1 MIATFDRQRGVGVK
15 LIAGLVD
22 PPIAGENKTGKN
34 QRLRFSPALSQ
45 PALDKQL
52 INPPLWQQSETSYAR
67 AGCSAISR
75 PSADK
80 ANATIW
86 RALSPA

>member
-1 MIATFDRQRGVGVK
+1 MVATLDRQRGVCVK

-45 PALDKQL
+45 PALDK
-52 INPPLWQQSETSYAR
+52 
-67 AGCSAISR
+67 
-75 PSADK
+75 
-80 ANATIW
+80 
-86 RALSPA
+86 